1 MRQVGKLNTRILD
14 TSIPCTLLQE
24 PFIDINVGGG
34 EVAGEDPDKLMV
46 WGVTVFGRVCFS
58 LIIFPIC

>member
-1 MRQVGKLNTRILD
+1 MLD